1 MLRVFQLSSIL
12 LLTKNSILKPVSKD
26 YSSLISELR
35 EKLANCSTQ
44 HDLAN
49 IKSYYLGKTGVVSV
63 EFTKLKNIS
72 SEDRKL
78 LGSKLNK
85 LKNEIQDYISNK
97 NTELL
102 SSSKKQDMI
111 DVTLPGSNITIGSRH
126 PINLTINKI
135 TEILG
140 SYGFNSIDGLEIEDE
155 FHNFDALNIPDTH
168 PARDMHDTFYVSDNK
183 LLRTHTS
190 SVQIR
195 SMLSSKPPLRIM
207 TPGKVY
213 RSDSDPTHS
222 PMFHQIEGLCIDKE
236 INFCQLKGL
245 LCSFITELFGRDM
258 EIRFRPSYFPFT
270 EPSAELDIK
279 FKGKWLEVLG
289 CGMVHPN
296 VLSNVKINSKKY
308 SGFAFGLGIERLAML
323 QYGIIDLRM
332 FYENDISFLSQFK
345 GLK

>member
-1 MLRVFQLSSIL
+1 VP
-12 LLTKNSILKPVSKD
+12 KN
-26 YSSLISELR
+26 YTSLISELR
-35 EKLANCSTQ
+35 EKLKECKSP
-44 HDLAN
+44 HDVAN
-49 IKSYYLGKTGVVSV
+49 IKAHYLGKTGIVTN
-63 EFTKLKNIS
+63 EFGKLKDSGLEERKELGKSLNI
-72 SEDRKL
+72 
-78 LGSKLNK
+78 
-85 LKNEIQDYISNK
+85 LKNQTQELITLELNNIQKAKENDNFV
-97 NTELL
+97 
-102 SSSKKQDMI
+102 
-111 DVTLPGSNITIGSRH
+111 DVTLPGKNISMGSRH
-126 PINLTINKI
+126 PISITINKI
-135 TEILG
+135 TSILS
-140 SYGFNSIDGLEIEDE
+140 SYGFASVSGIEIEDE
-155 FHNFDALNIPDTH
+155 FHNFEALNIPDTH

-195 SMLSSKPPLRIM
+195 SMLSNKAPLKIM

-213 RSDSDPTHS
+213 RCDSDPTHS
-222 PMFHQIEGLCIDKE
+222 PMFHQIEGLYVDKNVNFCHLKGVL
-236 INFCQLKGL
+236 INFIKE
-245 LCSFITELFGRDM
+245 FFGKDM

-296 VLSNVKINSKKY
+296 VLSNVKINTKQY

-323 QYGIIDLRM
+323 KYDIVDLRM

>member
-1 MLRVFQLSSIL
+1 MP
-12 LLTKNSILKPVSKD
+12 KN
-26 YSSLISELR
+26 YTSLISELR
-35 EKLANCSTQ
+35 EKLKECKSP
-44 HDLAN
+44 HDVAN
-49 IKSYYLGKTGVVSV
+49 IKAHYLGKTGIVTN
-63 EFTKLKNIS
+63 EFGKLKDSGLEERKELGKSLNI
-72 SEDRKL
+72 
-78 LGSKLNK
+78 
-85 LKNEIQDYISNK
+85 LKNQTQELITLELNNIQKAKENDNFV
-97 NTELL
+97 
-102 SSSKKQDMI
+102 
-111 DVTLPGSNITIGSRH
+111 DVTLPGKNISMGSRH
-126 PINLTINKI
+126 PISITINKI
-135 TEILG
+135 TSILS
-140 SYGFNSIDGLEIEDE
+140 SYGFASVSGIEIEDE
-155 FHNFDALNIPDTH
+155 FHNFEALNIPDTH

-195 SMLSSKPPLRIM
+195 SMLSNKAPLKIM

-213 RSDSDPTHS
+213 RCDSDPTHS
-222 PMFHQIEGLCIDKE
+222 PMFHQIEGLYVDKNVNFCHLKGVL
-236 INFCQLKGL
+236 INFIKE
-245 LCSFITELFGRDM
+245 FFGKDM

-296 VLSNVKINSKKY
+296 VLSNVKINTKQY

-323 QYGIIDLRM
+323 KYDIVDLRM

>member
-1 MLRVFQLSSIL
+1 V
-12 LLTKNSILKPVSKD
+12 LKE

-35 EKLANCSTQ
+35 EKLVDCSTQ

-49 IKSYYLGKTGVVSV
+49 IKSFYLGKNGLVSN
-63 EFTKLKNIS
+63 EFLKLKLASPDERKSLGSNLNSLKDEVQKLISIKTIDLSESKSTNKKQIDISLPGKNIS
-72 SEDRKL
+72 
-78 LGSKLNK
+78 
-85 LKNEIQDYISNK
+85 
-97 NTELL
+97 
-102 SSSKKQDMI
+102 
-111 DVTLPGSNITIGSRH
+111 IGSRH
-126 PINLTINKI
+126 PVNITINQI
-135 TEILG
+135 TSILAR
-140 SYGFNSIDGLEIEDE
+140 YGFNSVDGFEIEDE
-155 FHNFDALNIPDTH
+155 FHNFDALNIPDSH

-195 SMLSSKPPLRIM
+195 SMLSSEPPLRIM

-222 PMFHQIEGLCIDKE
+222 PMFHQIEGLCIDKD
-236 INFCQLKGL
+236 INFCHLKGL
-245 LCSFITELFGRDM
+245 LVNFIKELFGRDM

-279 FKGKWLEVLG
+279 FNGKWLEVLG

-308 SGFAFGLGIERLAML
+308 SGFAFGLGIERLTML
-323 QYGIIDLRM
+323 QYGITDLRM
-332 FYENDISFLSQFK
+332 FYENDLSFLSQFK